1 MTLSFVA
8 SESNI
13 IRSAMS
19 CDTDAMDDGFDSPG
33 KRLRWARERAGI
45 DQVTMARLEGLNEKT
60 YRAYENEQNGF
71 AKRAPDFAR
80 RLNVPTDWLLAGG
93 QLPNTDPPFIAPET
107 NAKLAPPM
115 EGPGS
120 IRMRRDV
127 PVYGT
132 ALGAAEV
139 IDGEAVEQTTL
150 NTGDVIAYRRRPVI
164 LDGRADIYALYV
176 QGSSMEPRHKD
187 GAILFVEGNRR
198 PAVGDDAVIYLRAP
212 DEHDGERATS
222 VLIKTL
228 VKKSA
233 SFIELE
239 QYNPRHT
246 FRIPMERVQRMDRVL
261 TLDEM
266 TD

>member
-1 MTLSFVA
+1 
-8 SESNI
+8 
-13 IRSAMS
+13 
-19 CDTDAMDDGFDSPG
+19 MDHELDSPG
-33 KRLRWARERAGI
+33 RRLRWARERAGI
-45 DQVTMARLEGLNEKT
+45 DATTMARLEGLNDKT

-71 AKRAPDFAR
+71 AKRARDFAR

-93 QLPNTDPPFIAPET
+93 PVPTTEPPFIPLET

-120 IRMRRDV
+120 TRMRRDV

-132 ALGAAEV
+132 ALGAAVV

-150 NTGDVIAYRRRPVI
+150 NTGEIIAYRRRPVI
-164 LDGRADIYALYV
+164 LDGRPDVYALYA
-176 QGSSMEPRHKD
+176 QGMSMFPRYKD
-187 GAILFVEGNRR
+187 GSILFAEGKRR
-198 PAVGDDAVIYLRAP
+198 PAIGDDAIVYLRGP
-212 DEHDGERATS
+212 DEDDGERIEQ

-228 VKKSA
+228 VRKSA

-239 QYNPRHT
+239 QYNPPHV
-246 FRIPMERVQRMDRVL
+246 FKVAMERVFRMDRVL